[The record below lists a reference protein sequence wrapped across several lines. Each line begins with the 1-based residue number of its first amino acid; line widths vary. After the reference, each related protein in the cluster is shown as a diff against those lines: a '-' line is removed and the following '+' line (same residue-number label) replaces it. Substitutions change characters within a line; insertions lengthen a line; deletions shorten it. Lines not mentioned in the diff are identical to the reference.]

1 MATIYSWTAVHCIC
15 IQFHQETQ
23 THKTG
28 FSEHFT
34 VLFCLNVNLYVD
46 PECFLLFNWL
56 SSFVRKAT
64 VTSWQPCL
72 CFFTEKIK
80 NNQQYFSRECF
91 WIQASHIHNHLG
103 NRHNLSRH
111 MTEKVG
117 EPLFSP
123 PQALCAVVIGQY
135 CVAFLK
141 KNFNQNYMNTFGL
154 ILSFWEWFM
163 VLFFI
168 QAQVWGNWWAQQMA
182 ICSHISSVCCWWMC
196 AGAKVHCWIGIQ
208 AVTYKCMCS
217 HRGNIREIWF
227 LVLQQQHCIVHLT
240 WFLWPVEKRW
250 RAQLHIVYFK
260 VLLLHCQYGS
270 MKLASC

>member
-1 MATIYSWTAVHCIC
+1 MATIYSWTAIHCIC

-111 MTEKVG
+111 MTEKVC

-123 PQALCAVVIGQY
+123 PQALFAVVIGQY

-141 KNFNQNYMNTFGL
+141 KFQPELYEYIWVNTELLRMIHGAFFHSSPSVRELVSTTNGHLFTHL
-154 ILSFWEWFM
+154 IS
-163 VLFFI
+163 
-168 QAQVWGNWWAQQMA
+168 
-182 ICSHISSVCCWWMC
+182 
-196 AGAKVHCWIGIQ
+196 
-208 AVTYKCMCS
+208 
-217 HRGNIREIWF
+217 
-227 LVLQQQHCIVHLT
+227 
-240 WFLWPVEKRW
+240 
-250 RAQLHIVYFK
+250 
-260 VLLLHCQYGS
+260 LLLVNVCRCQGPLLNRYSGGHLQ
-270 MKLASC
+270 MHVLTHRKH